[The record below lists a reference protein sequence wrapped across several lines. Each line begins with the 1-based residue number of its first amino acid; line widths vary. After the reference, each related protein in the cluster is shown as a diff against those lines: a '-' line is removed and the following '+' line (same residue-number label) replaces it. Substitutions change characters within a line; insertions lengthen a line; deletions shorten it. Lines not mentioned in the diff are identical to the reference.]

1 MVVCTDLVVCLE
13 YPEFRAKEVGQE
25 NEDLKGQW
33 VCPDFQEK
41 MVLLGLMD
49 SLDRGDIPVFRVS
62 PDNQAAATQR

>member
-1 MVVCTDLVVCLE
+1 
-13 YPEFRAKEVGQE
+13 VGQE

-62 PDNQAAATQR
+62 PDNQ